1 MKNLDFALHAIDS
14 SKKFINSLN
23 KKDFKKFA
31 PTKSSLNNGSE
42 LLSLGFSTFGLKLY
56 YMLGEWD
63 KLSDSERKE
72 WIDYINSFQKNYKN
86 LPKNSFLDN
95 VLINHYSKFSPS
107 SLLKDL
113 IRSILNFLP
122 IFQYDTNSIKF
133 KKAVNAETKQ
143 AISTIYQVGF
153 LNSKPYIPEQNDDL
167 SVKEYLNSLN
177 WSTPWSSGA
186 QFASMCVYSKIN
198 SSEYDDLLQEFIAS
212 IANSDTGS
220 YYTTK
225 PNHSREIIN
234 GAMKVLTGLDW
245 LDYEIHYPEK
255 LIDYCINNK
264 PVMEGCDI
272 VDYIY
277 VLYRC
282 SAQTDYKKEAIL
294 KIFDDSIDDIKKL
307 FHEGSGG
314 FSYFRNKSQT
324 HYYGVPITDG
334 ENEPDLHGTLLC
346 IWALMMILDANKQ
359 LEEHYKLIK
368 P

>member
-1 MKNLDFALHAIDS
+1 MKNLDFAQHAIIS
-14 SKKFINSLN
+14 SKKFIKRLN
-23 KKDFKKFA
+23 NEDFKKFA
-31 PTKSSLNNGSE
+31 PTLSSLGNGSKI
-42 LLSLGFSTFGLKLY
+42 LSLGFSTFGLKLY

-63 KLSDSERKE
+63 KLSDIEKKE

-86 LPKNSFLDN
+86 LPKNSFLDS
-95 VLINHYSKFSPS
+95 VLINHYSNFSLS
-107 SLLKDL
+107 GFFKDT

-133 KKAVNAETKQ
+133 NKAVNAETKQ

-153 LNSKPYIPEQNDDL
+153 KNSKPYTPEQNDDL
-167 SVKEYLNSLN
+167 SVKKYLNSLN

-186 QFASMCVYSKIN
+186 QFASMCVYSRIN
-198 SSEYDDLLQEFIAS
+198 SSDYANSLKEFITS

-220 YYTTK
+220 YYTTT

-234 GAMKVLTGLDW
+234 GAMKVLTGLHW
-245 LDYEIHYPEK
+245 LECEIHYPEK

-282 SAQTDYKKEAIL
+282 SSQTDYKKDVIL
-294 KIFDDSIDDIKKL
+294 KIFDDSIKDIRKL
-307 FHEGSGG
+307 FHEDSGG

-324 HYYGVPITDG
+324 HYYGVPISDG
-334 ENEPDLHGTLLC
+334 ENEPDIHGTLLC
-346 IWALMMILDANKQ
+346 IWALMMILDANNY
-359 LEEHYKLIK
+359 LEDHYKLIK